1 MSHLDTEIIS
11 TLRIGVVTAV
21 RGRKVEITVDAEKN
35 DFTLLYKGKIVTNV
49 SVGSY
54 LIIRRGYRR
63 LVVQVEEE
71 ELSEARGWHRENYQR
86 DIDRNIRIL
95 SAVTIGEIQLGK
107 FKLGS
112 SATPLIGNVA
122 YIAEND
128 DVLAL
133 FSNTETSDLSERSS
147 IRLGKLFSRPATE
160 YRLDSTKLFAS
171 HIGIFGNTGSGK
183 SYTLTQLYTR
193 LIAILPEQEDLNKHT
208 HFLFFDLNGE
218 YSEPSSSTICNPNR
232 KSIYTLNPPLAAFSQ
247 GDTGAENNE
256 NSRIPLPLETL
267 HEADF
272 WFTVLEAT
280 EKTQRP
286 FITRALNR
294 QKREINGVKFECL
307 NILQQLLQTSSIQ
320 DRERTLPFTFLDEMH
335 SLLYGYNFEF
345 QIALET
351 AQEKINFHSKNKCY
365 FFIDNYYGGS
375 DQAYAGSPEFPSRVE
390 TMFNTLFNLG
400 SEKQQTELQT
410 ILIKFHLQYYSE
422 IAKGF
427 ANIAHI
433 RPLIARLRS
442 RTNILDKSFSF
453 EEQNQSTKLVT
464 VINLQHASLEERKII
479 PLIITRAIY
488 RQHKSRRDGK
498 NFLNI
503 IIDEAHNLLSYESS
517 QESEVWRNTRLETFE
532 EILKEGRKFGVFVTL
547 ASQRPFDIS
556 PTITSQLHHFFLHR
570 LVNPKDVDAIR
581 NAVSYLDRKS
591 FEGLPMLPTGTCIV
605 SGTSIQLPTLVQV
618 DALTDNQ
625 RPRNETIDLKT
636 HWWTNSLI

>member
-54 LIIRRGYRR
+54 LIIRRGYRH

-71 ELSEARGWHRENYQR
+71 ELSEAHGWHRENYQR
-86 DIDRNIRIL
+86 DIDRNIRFL
-95 SAVTIGEIQLGK
+95 SAIMIGEIQLGK

-112 SATPLIGNVA
+112 STTPLIGNVA

-193 LIAILPEQEDLNKHT
+193 LIALLPEQEDLNKHT

-286 FITRALNR
+286 FITRALKR
-294 QKREINGVKFECL
+294 RMREISSIKDECL
-307 NILQQLLQTSSIQ
+307 DILQQLFQTNSIQ
-320 DRERTLPFTFLDEMH
+320 DRERTLPFTFLDETH
-335 SLLYGYNFEF
+335 SLLYGYDNKF
-345 QIALET
+345 QIALEE
-351 AQEKINFHSKNKCY
+351 AQEKISFQSIHKKY
-365 FFIDNYYGGS
+365 FFTDSCYGGS
-375 DQAYAGSPEFPSRVE
+375 GKSYADDSDFQSRVK

-400 SEKQQTELQT
+400 IEKQQTELQT

-442 RTNILDKSFSF
+442 RTNLLDKSFSF

-464 VINLQHASLEERKII
+464 VINLQYASLEERKII

-488 RQHKSRRDGK
+488 RQHKSRQDGK
-498 NFLNI
+498 NYLNI

-547 ASQRPFDIS
+547 ASQRPYDIS

-570 LVNPKDVDAIR
+570 LVNPKDIDAIR

-618 DALTDNQ
+618 DKLADDQ

-636 HWWTNSLI
+636 HWWTSSLI

>member
-1 MSHLDTEIIS
+1 MSHLDTEITS

-54 LIIRRGYRR
+54 LIIRRGYRH

-71 ELSEARGWHRENYQR
+71 ELSEAHGWHRENYQR
-86 DIDRNIRIL
+86 DIDRNIRFL
-95 SAVTIGEIQLGK
+95 SAIVIGEIQLGK

-112 SATPLIGNVA
+112 STTPLIGNVA

-147 IRLGKLFSRPATE
+147 ICLGKLFSRPATE

-193 LIAILPEQEDLNKHT
+193 LIALLPEQEDLNKHT

-232 KSIYTLNPPLAAFSQ
+232 KSIYTLNPTLAAFSQ
-247 GDTGAENNE
+247 GNTGAGNNE

-286 FITRALNR
+286 FITRALKR
-294 QKREINGVKFECL
+294 QVQEINGIKYECL
-307 NILQQLLQTSSIQ
+307 NILQQLLQTNSIQ
-320 DRERTLPFTFLDEMH
+320 DRERTLPFTFLNEMH
-335 SLLYGYNFEF
+335 NLLYEDDVSF
-345 QIALET
+345 QKALEI
-351 AQEKINFHSKNKCY
+351 AQEKINFHSMNKCY

-375 DQAYAGSPEFPSRVE
+375 EKAYAGGSEFPSRVE
-390 TMFNTLFNLG
+390 TMFNKLFN
-400 SEKQQTELQT
+400 SSQERHQTELQT

-442 RTNILDKSFSF
+442 RTNLLDKSFNF
-453 EEQNQSTKLVT
+453 EEQNQNTKLVT
-464 VINLQHASLEERKII
+464 VINLQYASLEERKII

-488 RQHKSRRDGK
+488 RQHKSRQDGK

-547 ASQRPFDIS
+547 ASQRPYDIS

-570 LVNPKDVDAIR
+570 LVNPKDIDAIR

-618 DALTDNQ
+618 DKLTDDQ

-636 HWWTNSLI
+636 HWWTSSLI

>member
-147 IRLGKLFSRPATE
+147 IRLGKLFNRPTTE

-193 LIAILPEQEDLNKHT
+193 LIARLPEQEDLNKHT

-218 YSEPSSSTICNPNR
+218 YSEPTSSTICNPNR

-247 GDTGAENNE
+247 GDTGTENNE

-286 FITRALNR
+286 FITRALKR

-335 SLLYGYNFEF
+335 TLLYGYNFEF

-442 RTNILDKSFSF
+442 RTNLLDKSFSF

-464 VINLQHASLEERKII
+464 VINLQYASLEERKII

-570 LVNPKDVDAIR
+570 LVNPKDIDAIR

>member
-147 IRLGKLFSRPATE
+147 IRLGKLFNRPTTE

-193 LIAILPEQEDLNKHT
+193 LIARLPEQEDLNKHT

-218 YSEPSSSTICNPNR
+218 YSEPTSSTICNPNR

-247 GDTGAENNE
+247 GDTGTENNE

-286 FITRALNR
+286 FITRALKR

-335 SLLYGYNFEF
+335 TLLYGYNFEF

-442 RTNILDKSFSF
+442 RTNLLDKSFSF

-464 VINLQHASLEERKII
+464 AINLQYASLEERKII

-570 LVNPKDVDAIR
+570 LVNPKDIDAIR